1 MKISLRKFYDV
12 EDFTLVKC
20 FRKTS
25 RLWTFI
31 LHRWILPHENFILLK
46 IYLEKYHIVENL
58 TFSKDFYRKTSP
70 TIQISMA
77 NRKTSCSWKI
87 LRQSSIR
94 NHFFDEATCCWYYLP
109 KNCIPLKICKF
120 SFNLSQHSVTV
131 RPFVCVYAIRF
142 TIKCYKIMLLSCC
155 TLVAN
160 SPLLLL
166 LLSLFFVVC
175 YVTLSKKKHEQLL
188 RNASQSEL
196 WATEGG
202 VDEAT
207 QCATT
212 RGTISRILRQVFV
225 AAETV
230 VVVAIATDVVSK
242 SCLRFVA
249 LTCQR

>member
-1 MKISLRKFYDV
+1 M
-12 EDFTLVKC
+12 
-20 FRKTS
+20 
-25 RLWTFI
+25 
-31 LHRWILPHENFILLK
+31 LLK

-77 NRKTSCSWKI
+77 KLNIGRDYSRKTSCSWKI

-109 KNCIPLKICKF
+109 KNFILLKICRF

-166 LLSLFFVVC
+166 LLLPLFYVVC
-175 YVTLSKKKHEQLL
+175 YVTLSKKAWAITAKCQPKWAMSNRRRSWWGHAMPLRVAPPAEFYVKCLL
-188 RNASQSEL
+188 Q
-196 WATEGG
+196 
-202 VDEAT
+202 
-207 QCATT
+207 Q
-212 RGTISRILRQVFV
+212 
-225 AAETV
+225 
-230 VVVAIATDVVSK
+230 K
-242 SCLRFVA
+242 P
-249 LTCQR
+249 